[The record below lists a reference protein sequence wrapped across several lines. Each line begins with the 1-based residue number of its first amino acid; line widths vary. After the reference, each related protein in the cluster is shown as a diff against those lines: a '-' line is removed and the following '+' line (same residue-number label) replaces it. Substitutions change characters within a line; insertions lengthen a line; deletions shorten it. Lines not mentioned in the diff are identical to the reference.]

1 MDMSI
6 TAAMQMLRSHGRAAA
21 SFQILTS
28 DLNYWFS
35 GQSCVAYSD
44 VGGAWVALG
53 GPIGPK
59 EREAEVTRQFI
70 QEARRRGKRVRFFA
84 FENEVPVD
92 AGLTAL
98 HIGEQ
103 PVWNPADWPDS
114 LPTKIRGQLR
124 RDLKKATVRLR
135 LATHAEIE
143 DPSSA
148 TRRGLDEVI
157 SQWLDTRKMAPM
169 DFMVQVNPYSL
180 ARERRFFVAELEGK
194 VVAALIAVPVY
205 GRNGWFL
212 ETLLRDPR
220 APNGTVELLFSHAME
235 TFAAG
240 GSSYVTFG
248 MCPLSGANDTI
259 TKLIRRGAKSFYNF
273 DGLRKF
279 KGKLGPSEWEPVYLA
294 YPKGDSSALALVDS
308 LRAFLGGGFIRFG
321 LRTMVQR
328 ASAVSAVIAALLLPW
343 TVLLA
348 LADTEHWFPS
358 RAVHLGWVALDL
370 LLLGGFVSLARK
382 FQKPLALALGA
393 CAGLDFVLSC
403 LQFSS
408 HNLSRTQGAD
418 WLFSA
423 VGILAPLA
431 CALFLWFSR
440 NRNQLYTASVSTDMR
455 PVPVARI
462 PRPAKA
468 DARLELTDSAVQKR
482 VRAVS
487 SEVRSRADEP
497 RAATNLP
504 EQSAS

>member
-1 MDMSI
+1 MSI
-6 TAAMQMLRSHGRAAA
+6 STALQMLRSHGRAAA

-28 DLNYWFS
+28 DLNYWFA
-35 GQSCVAYSD
+35 GQACVAYAD

-53 GPIGPK
+53 GPVGPK
-59 EREAEVTRQFI
+59 EREAETTRLFVE
-70 QEARRRGKRVRFFA
+70 EARRRGKRVRFFA
-84 FENEVPVD
+84 FESEVPAG

-103 PVWNPADWPDS
+103 PVWNPADWPHS
-114 LPTKIRGQLR
+114 LPTKMRGQLR
-124 RDLKKATVRLR
+124 RDLKKAVVSLR
-135 LATHAEIE
+135 LATPAEIE
-143 DPSSA
+143 DPTSP

-157 SQWLDTRKMAPM
+157 SQWLDSRKMAPM
-169 DFMVQVNPYSL
+169 DFMVQLNPYYL

-248 MCPLSGANDTI
+248 LCPLSGASDSL
-259 TKLIRRGAKSFYNF
+259 TKLIRRGARSFYNF

-294 YPKGDSSALALVDS
+294 FPEGDNAVLAMVDS
-308 LRAFLGGGFIRFG
+308 LRAFLGGGFVRFG

-348 LADTEHWFPS
+348 FADTAHWFPS
-358 RAVHLGWVALDL
+358 RAVQLGWVALDL
-370 LLLGGFVSLARK
+370 VLLGGFVSLARK
-382 FQKPLALALGA
+382 FQKPLALALAAG
-393 CAGLDFVLSC
+393 AGLDFGLSC
-403 LQFSS
+403 LQFGS
-408 HNLSRTQGAD
+408 HNMERAHGVD

-423 VGILAPLA
+423 VGILAPLV

-440 NRNQLYTASVSTDMR
+440 NRNQLYTPTVATPTTTVSVRR
-455 PVPVARI
+455 PL
-462 PRPAKA
+462 RPKRAE
-468 DARLELTDSAVQKR
+468 ARLELTDSSVQKR
-482 VRAVS
+482 VRAVAPES
-487 SEVRSRADEP
+487 
-497 RAATNLP
+497 LP